1 MFDYSRKSF
10 GKFINSDE
18 DTSII
23 ADNYLPDI
31 TCYRNIFEF

>member
-18 DTSII
+18 DISII
-23 ADNYLPDI
+23 TDNSI
-31 TCYRNIFEF
+31 MQVSS